1 MPKLRLSSKALK
13 GATKQSNPMPTLA
26 GKSLDRGPDKWQAQ
40 EDAHAL
46 ARAVEIQSD
55 RKRFGA
61 AKKEA
66 ATMAKESQTKAQN
79 LMNIAKR
86 GK

>member
-13 GATKQSNPMPTLA
+13 QGAKTAPALVS
-26 GKSLDRGPDKWQAQ
+26 SRGLTDKGPEKWQAQ
-40 EDAHAL
+40 EDAHTL
-46 ARAVEIQSD
+46 SRAMEIQSD

-66 ATMAKESQTKAQN
+66 ATMARESQTKAQN